1 MDKSEIRVERQRW
14 QKIKAEIDSTRNLVE
29 QTRLQEQ
36 RNKEQDISMKGW
48 QNNLAHQF
56 QVNGT
61 RGADPGLEK
70 AYMKQI

>member
-29 QTRLQEQ
+29 QTRMQEQ
-36 RNKEQDISMKGW
+36 RNKEHDISMRGW
-48 QNNLAHQF
+48 QNNQAHQF
-56 QVNGT
+56 QVIGP
-61 RGADPGLEK
+61 RGVDPGLEK